1 MTLKQHETQINR
13 LQQRIAELVE
23 ELRQTQGELKAFK
36 KRVAYDMK
44 NVLEHLQEQQ
54 RTRTIR

>member
-23 ELRQTQGELKAFK
+23 ELRQTQGELKTFK